1 MKKTLKNRH
10 FWAIIAIMIGGAFVY
25 YADQIPAVRD
35 FVTQSSVWFARYTT
49 HRILSIIPVA
59 YAAFIFRFRGG
70 AVTAVFISLALFPR
84 ALIHSSEQMAAVNE
98 IVAFLFIGLLVSWL
112 IERRQ
117 RAVDR
122 RNITLGE
129 LAESLDTI
137 KAQQL
142 QLQLSE
148 ERYRGL
154 FENSSEAILICANT
168 GRIIAANQ
176 ACQSLT
182 GLSSDKLAEMSVGQ
196 MFSGADLEMVQQMI
210 SEEMDSATLKEND
223 ELRLER
229 KDGREI
235 FIQLKLSPM
244 LKDNQ
249 VIGIQAIIHDITE
262 ERQLRQSMQSYVTRI
277 TEAQEAERK
286 RISRE
291 LHDSTAQ
298 LLAGISRRLDSLLTR
313 KGSLLPAI
321 SQELAKLHRLTDEA
335 LDGVRRFSQDL
346 RPSILDDLGLGP
358 SLEWLLA
365 DLEKSDKISTEF
377 RVCGKPRRPS
387 PETEVVIFRIVQET
401 LSNVKKHARAGSVS
415 LDVDFGDDALTILIN
430 DDGGGFDMPE
440 RPSNLVMSGKLGIV
454 GMRERAR
461 LIGATL
467 IVQSEVGAGTS
478 VTLRIPEKTG
488 YQSG

>member
-1 MKKTLKNRH
+1 VKKTLKNRH
-10 FWAIIAIMIGGAFVY
+10 FWAIIVIMAGGAFIY

-35 FVTQSSVWFARYTT
+35 FVTTSSVWFARYTT

-70 AVTAVFISLALFPR
+70 AITAAFIGAALLPR
-84 ALIHSSEQMAAVNE
+84 ALIHSGEQMAAVSE
-98 IVAFLFIGLLVSWL
+98 IIAFLFIGLLVSWL
-112 IERRQ
+112 IARRQ
-117 RAVDR
+117 RAINH
-122 RNITLGE
+122 RNTALDE
-129 LAESLDTI
+129 LAASLDTI
-137 KAQQL
+137 KAQQQ

-176 ACQSLT
+176 TCQHLT
-182 GLSSDKLAEMSVGQ
+182 GLSSDELAGMSLGE
-196 MFSGADLEMVQQMI
+196 MFSGTDLEMVRQMI
-210 SEEMDSATLKEND
+210 SEDMGSATLKEND
-223 ELRLER
+223 ELRLVR
-229 KDGREI
+229 KDGREM

-249 VIGIQAIIHDITE
+249 VIGIQAIIHDITD
-262 ERQLRQSMQSYVTRI
+262 ERQLRQSMQHYVTQI
-277 TEAQEAERK
+277 TEAQESERK

-298 LLAGISRRLDSLLTR
+298 LLAGISRRLDSLMAR

-321 SQELAKLHRLTDEA
+321 SQELAKLHDLTDEA

-346 RPSILDDLGLGP
+346 RPSILDDLGLVP
-358 SLEWLLA
+358 SMEWLLA
-365 DLEKSDKISTEF
+365 DLEKNNGITTEF
-377 RVCGKPRRPS
+377 KVRGEPRRHP

-401 LSNVKKHARAGSVS
+401 LSNVNKHARASSVS

-430 DDGGGFDMPE
+430 DNGNGFDMPE

-467 IVQSEVGAGTS
+467 IVQSETGSGTS
-478 VTLRIPEKTG
+478 VTLRIPIAHHR
-488 YQSG
+488 